1 MSVSFTPAR
10 NITRPAVTPITSTLL
25 DHFPAKTVTHF
36 GLMNNEGVW
45 PSYNC
50 LDTLIPTAMCPDPL
64 VEASGNAKIFDGMEW
79 VPAYDF
85 AVYGGVQC
93 YNVGL
98 DENDMRSE
106 LKRVFEANMSK
117 GVEQSLLWN
126 RFVATDSDAPVQW
139 AAPNDLTPGTDIGL
153 VVALGLL
160 EGDAAS
166 KYAGLPAIHM
176 PRAAATVLESNGL
189 IVWEGNK
196 AFTKNGSKVIIGG
209 GYDDEDMLASGE
221 WDMYATGEVYV
232 EMSEQIDLHAHV
244 LPGDGNDPGSDG
256 TGLADNVQVA
266 LAERMFRVAIDCY
279 ISKVTATVW
288 S

>member
-1 MSVSFTPAR
+1 MSVSMTAPR
-10 NITRPAVTPITSTLL
+10 YVTRPSVTPVTSTLL
-25 DHFPAKTVTHF
+25 DHVDAKTVDHF
-36 GLMNNEGVW
+36 GLMNNNGLW

-50 LDTLIPTAMCPDPL
+50 MDTLIPTPMCPDPL
-64 VEASGNAKIFDGMEW
+64 IEEGGEPKVFVNGAW

-98 DENDMRSE
+98 DEADMRAE
-106 LKRVFEANMSK
+106 VKRVFEANMSK

-126 RFVATDSDAPVQW
+126 RFVATDSDAPVAW
-139 AAPNDLTPGTDIGL
+139 DGPRDLTPGTDIGL
-153 VVALGLL
+153 VVALGML
-160 EGDAAS
+160 EGDAARE
-166 KYAGLPAIHM
+166 YAGLPTIHM

-196 AFTKNGSKVIIGG
+196 AFTKNGSKVVMGG

-232 EMSEQIDLHAHV
+232 EMSEQIDVHAYV
-244 LPGDGNDPGSDG
+244 IPGDGNGVGSDE
-256 TGLADNVQVA
+256 TGLADNTQIA

-279 ISKVTATVW
+279 LTKITGKAF
-288 S
+288 